1 METITK
7 KTVTSLT
14 SESVSI
20 LTREVYYTTEKV
32 PQLVEDEWKE
42 VDVEKEVQVGSNH
55 RCAYS
60 NSESGRAMLAER
72 EPEEIVAEVMEV
84 WGDAPTVE
92 EPKFDEDYTTE
103 PTLEQRVSAIEEN
116 LANGGSGTGEDV
128 WSEMALAIEEGV
140 DEV

>member
-7 KTVTSLT
+7 KTATSLT

-20 LTREVYYTTEKV
+20 LTQQVYYTTEKEM
-32 PQLVEDEWKE
+32 QLVEDEWKE

-60 NSESGRAMLAER
+60 NSESGRAMLAEK
-72 EPEEIVAEVMEV
+72 EPEEIVAEVIAV

-92 EPKFDEDYTTE
+92 EPKYDGDYTPE
-103 PTLEQRVSAIEEN
+103 PTLAERVATIEET
-116 LANGGSGTGEDV
+116 LASGGGTGEDV
-128 WSEMALAIEEGV
+128 WREMALAIEEGV
-140 DEV
+140 NEV